1 MAGGTIFLAT
11 GGWVV
16 NTGVEGLTNA
26 GVPADEIVLVSDTGD
41 GSETLPDFDLFC
53 AGEGV
58 DIAGKHFDATDAEA
72 EFGPDAFIGTE
83 TPGITLP
90 ALHAPAPRA
99 PAGAAAGDV
108 VIPDMGGLRISR
120 GAAAAALDEL
130 EALVDSGEIPDLA
143 EGIPESFSLAE
154 ARALLPGALPG
165 EDIEGL
171 LAPYAKIGRV
181 PTTALTDA
189 LERRLQQLGTAS
201 LADNLEAA
209 AEAAWKQEI
218 ARWLD
223 GNLTADKVDTLL
235 ATARVDTGV
244 RCYLYQVMGERVK
257 ARTLTSAQFL
267 ALLEPLRAVVSR
279 DVDAS
284 GGGLADQRLD
294 DAISLL
300 DQALGNRL
308 GTEWGTLGR
317 EEEFDARFGEWDP
330 DGIRGDEED
339 LDLAEFV
346 REPSP
351 EEVREQARQA
361 MGALRGVAPQ
371 ETIRV
376 GRFAHLAVRAG
387 FDPAVAVEYL
397 QANGPNGQIPGAAI
411 QTFLATHQPQPLP
424 DDDGSLA

>member
-90 ALHAPAPRA
+90 ALHAPAPS
-99 PAGAAAGDV
+99 PAAGTADDS
-108 VIPDMGGLRISR
+108 VIAGGIGPRFSR
-120 GAAAAALDEL
+120 RAVAAALDDL
-130 EALVDSGEIPDLA
+130 EARIDSGELPDLRD
-143 EGIPESFSLAE
+143 EVPESFSLAE
-154 ARALLPGALPG
+154 ARAFLTFALTPEDVGAT
-165 EDIEGL
+165 
-171 LAPYAKIGRV
+171 LAPYAQAGRV
-181 PTTALTDA
+181 PTTALTEA
-189 LERRLQQLGTAS
+189 LERYLSQLGQVA
-201 LADNLEAA
+201 LERNLEAA

-218 ARWLD
+218 VKWLD
-223 GNLTADKVDTLL
+223 GKLTADEADTLL
-235 ATARVDTGV
+235 ATARGDTVV
-244 RCYLYQVMGERVK
+244 RRCLYQAMQERVK
-257 ARTLTSAQFL
+257 ARTLTSDQVL

-284 GGGLADQRLD
+284 GGGLADQQLD

-300 DQALGNRL
+300 DQALGDRL

-330 DGIRGDEED
+330 DGIPGEGGNFDA
-339 LDLAEFV
+339 AESV

-351 EEVREQARQA
+351 EEVRKQARQA
-361 MGALRGVAPQ
+361 MDTLRGVAPQ
-371 ETIRV
+371 DTIRV
-376 GRFAHLAVRAG
+376 GRFAHLAVQAG
-387 FDPAVAVEYL
+387 FDPAAAVTYL
-397 QANGPNGQIPGAAI
+397 QANSPKGQIPGTAI
-411 QTFLATHQPQPLP
+411 QKFLATHQPQPLP